1 MMARENE
8 QLKLKVKSKAK
19 VELEIQME
27 MEMEMELEGKMKGNR
42 VKANCCD
49 NKLLTSGA
57 WNSIHSSGS
66 SRTNYKNVQGTT
78 EKRQ

>member
-27 MEMEMELEGKMKGNR
+27 MEMELERKMKGNR